1 MPIVSL
7 SEVNN
12 ALRLDLVI
20 DGPPSFDTSQ
30 IDDIEAKIAQAEDI
44 VLDYLKNPD
53 DAVYWDTDTAPDR
66 VKAATII
73 VVDCLLKGDEIGNR
87 ILAGLQGG
95 TDGLANPVVA
105 LLYRMRDP
113 AIA

>member
-7 SEVNN
+7 TEVNN
-12 ALRLDLVI
+12 ALRLDIPADASEAVDQGLV
-20 DGPPSFDTSQ
+20 
-30 IDDIEAKIAQAEDI
+30 DDVEAKIAQAEDI

-53 DAVYWDTDTAPDR
+53 DAVYWDYETAPDR
-66 VKAATII
+66 VKAATIM
-73 VVDCLLKGDEIGNR
+73 VVDCLMKGDENANR
-87 ILAGLQGG
+87 ILAGLQGA